1 MNRSTN
7 RYAACLLIFWLA
19 PAAGNLAAQSPP
31 AAAATVQ
38 PNIATISF
46 NALVLQTN
54 EAQRDLG
61 ALQTKFAPRQAQL
74 QSLNS
79 EIETARKQLSD
90 TADKLSDQEKEARTQ
105 ALNTKE
111 KQLEREAD
119 DFRTDSESEAQQAF
133 QRVAQKVFVF
143 LQDYAREHRYAA
155 IIDRGTDAAPIVWYA
170 ADNIDITADLIKA
183 YNAKSGVPAPPPAV
197 NPTPPNAPAGT
208 PSKPSLPQTPQP

>member
-1 MNRSTN
+1 MDRSANRS
-7 RYAACLLIFWLA
+7 ALWLLIFWLA
-19 PAAGNLAAQSPP
+19 PAPGRAAQNQPV
-31 AAAATVQ
+31 AAAAVQ

-61 ALQTKFAPRQAQL
+61 ALQAKFAPRQAQL

-90 TADKLSDQEKEARTQ
+90 TADKLTDQEKESRTQ
-105 ALNTKE
+105 ALNAKE
-111 KQLEREAD
+111 KQLERDAD

-133 QRVAQKVFVF
+133 QRVAQKVYGF
-143 LQDYAREHRYAA
+143 LQDYAREHGYAT

-170 ADNIDITADLIKA
+170 ADNIDITGDLIKA
-183 YNAKSGVPAPPPAV
+183 YNAKSGVPAPQAAA
-197 NPTPPNAPAGT
+197 NPTSPAPTTT
-208 PSKPSLPQTPQP
+208 PSKPLLPQTPHP